1 MFTIAKQAHLLSEE
15 QLEQI
20 NEPHHNE
27 HFDQYCRSILKR
39 SSPSNET
46 FGSSAEKFAKTDL
59 DIEIKNSSEDGEFFT
74 QVETCDDCKD
84 ASRIC
89 ADQEVPIQDEEE
101 TRNSKGQAVEVVDE
115 KISGKP
121 VSSIGERPYSNLES
135 NTLNRQS
142 SSGDHLHIGKASLYE
157 EPNIEGPCTKFFCLK
172 FFQKDQGHLLSVNSP
187 EKEGSSVNGAA
198 KTSSVNSEH
207 EGGEPHLTY
216 QLGKNSELLEKQQIK
231 KNTNKEE
238 PSHNEVQ
245 VVLSQSPI
253 TYNIECKYPPLPEKA
268 PYDTGLCSSLRAID
282 ERALITDVSLYLFID
297 SFIDLAECDYNLP
310 SKSTTNTL

>member
-1 MFTIAKQAHLLSEE
+1 MAKQAHLLSEE

-20 NEPHHNE
+20 NEPQHNE

-39 SSPSNET
+39 SSPSNEA

-74 QVETCDDCKD
+74 QVETFDDCKN

-101 TRNSKGQAVEVVDE
+101 TSNSTGQTVEVVDE
-115 KISGKP
+115 KMSGKP
-121 VSSIGERPYSNLES
+121 VSSIGERPYFNLES

-142 SSGDHLHIGKASLYE
+142 STGDHLHIGKASLYE
-157 EPNIEGPCTKFFCLK
+157 EPNIERPCTNFFCLT
-172 FFQKDQGHLLSVNSP
+172 FFQKDQGHLLSVNFS

-207 EGGEPHLTY
+207 ESGEH
-216 QLGKNSELLEKQQIK
+216 
-231 KNTNKEE
+231 KEE

-297 SFIDLAECDYNLP
+297 SFIDLANVITIYLR
-310 SKSTTNTL
+310 SLALIRFSG

>member
-1 MFTIAKQAHLLSEE
+1 MAKQAHLLSEE

-20 NEPHHNE
+20 NVPQHNE

-39 SSPSNET
+39 SSPSNEA

-59 DIEIKNSSEDGEFFT
+59 DIEIKNSIEDGEFFT
-74 QVETCDDCKD
+74 QVEAFDDCKD
-84 ASRIC
+84 DSCIC

-101 TRNSKGQAVEVVDE
+101 TSNSTGQAVEVVDE
-115 KISGKP
+115 KMSSKP
-121 VSSIGERPYSNLES
+121 VSSIGERPYFNSES
-135 NTLNRQS
+135 NTLKRQS
-142 SSGDHLHIGKASLYE
+142 STGDHLHFGKASLYE
-157 EPNIEGPCTKFFCLK
+157 EPVNIEGPCTKFFCMK
-172 FFQKDQGHLLSVNSP
+172 FQKDQGHLLSVNYP

-207 EGGEPHLTY
+207 EGGEPHLTD

-297 SFIDLAECDYNLP
+297 SFIDLANVIKIYL
-310 SKSTTNTL
+310 